1 MGFYFGTGHAK
12 ATELE
17 NFQNAN
23 RPKAAAGYLVVAFY
37 LTHILLSL
45 KEHLEH
51 MDFLF
56 KSQSWRLGTPIPR
69 RCFF

>member
-17 NFQNAN
+17 NLQNAN

-37 LTHILLSL
+37 LARILLSL
-45 KEHLEH
+45 KEH